1 MTASWERLAE
11 ATDGRYTGADFE
23 RAAYQLLVEQ
33 VVYAADRG
41 SATPYH
47 LLVTYAAAFKD
58 VLDRLGVT
66 MQHNHH
72 HNYVVALA
80 RHRVGP
86 RMRLSETRLALV
98 LRRLYDD
105 AIHRAD
111 VTDGEALV
119 GLEDLERAY
128 GELLGRPFPSKGEL
142 DDLLQAL
149 RRYGIAK
156 IEGAED
162 PLQPYHV
169 VIRAGIVDV
178 LGESAL
184 LQLAAHGVDA
194 EEGSD
199 EAA

>member
-72 HNYVVALA
+72 HRPVLARIVAGQAKHLQLMPQVQGAGRFVQQQDARLADHGLGQARDLALA
-80 RHRVGP
+80 AR
-86 RMRLSETRLALV
+86 
-98 LRRLYDD
+98 
-105 AIHRAD
+105 
-111 VTDGEALV
+111 
-119 GLEDLERAY
+119 
-128 GELLGRPFPSKGEL
+128 
-142 DDLLQAL
+142 
-149 RRYGIAK
+149 
-156 IEGAED
+156 
-162 PLQPYHV
+162 QPV
-169 VIRAGIVDV
+169 QT
-178 LGESAL
+178 L
-184 LQLAAHGVDA
+184 
-194 EEGSD
+194 
-199 EAA
+199 